1 MKKHKD
7 KGDRYER
14 ELRQYFN
21 DTLEIDT
28 AHRAPLSGG
37 GFVGNMVGGA
47 DVIGVPDL
55 FIEAKRVERLNFME
69 AVRQAEGNRDKTNSP
84 EVPIVINR
92 RNQMKTGQSL
102 CVLRLDDFMKF
113 YKAYLETTGF
123 KGRPSST

>member
-1 MKKHKD
+1 MRKHKV
-7 KGDRYER
+7 KGDKYER
-14 ELRQYFN
+14 ELGKYFN
-21 DTLEIDT
+21 DVLGIET

-55 FIEAKRVERLNFME
+55 FIEAKRVERLNFMD

-92 RNQMKTGQSL
+92 RNQMTTGQSL
-102 CVLRLDDFMKF
+102 CVLRLDDFIKF
-113 YKAYLETTGF
+113 YKVYLETTGV
-123 KGRPSST
+123 KGRPLR

>member
-1 MKKHKD
+1 LRKHKI
-7 KGDRYER
+7 KGDKYER
-14 ELRQYFN
+14 ELGKYFN
-21 DTLEIDT
+21 EVLGIET

-55 FIEAKRVERLNFME
+55 FIEAKRVERLNFMD

-92 RNQMKTGQSL
+92 RNQMTTGQSL

-113 YKAYLETTGF
+113 YKVYLQTTGV
-123 KGRPSST
+123 KGRPQR

>member
-1 MKKHKD
+1 LRKHKV
-7 KGDRYER
+7 KGDKYER
-14 ELRQYFN
+14 ELGKYFN
-21 DTLEIDT
+21 DVLGIET

-55 FIEAKRVERLNFME
+55 FIEAKRVERLNFMD

-92 RNQMKTGQSL
+92 RNQMTTGQSL
-102 CVLRLDDFMKF
+102 CVLRLDDFIKF
-113 YKAYLETTGF
+113 YKVYLETTGV
-123 KGRPSST
+123 KGRPLR

>member
-1 MKKHKD
+1 MRKHKI
-7 KGDRYER
+7 KGDKYER
-14 ELRQYFN
+14 ELGKYFN
-21 DTLEIDT
+21 EVLGIET

-55 FIEAKRVERLNFME
+55 FIEAKRVERLNFMD

-92 RNQMKTGQSL
+92 RNQMTTGQSL

-113 YKAYLETTGF
+113 YKVYLQTTGV
-123 KGRPSST
+123 KGRPQR

>member
-1 MKKHKD
+1 MRKHKV
-7 KGDRYER
+7 KGDKYER
-14 ELRQYFN
+14 ELGKYFN
-21 DTLEIDT
+21 EVLGIET

-55 FIEAKRVERLNFME
+55 FIEAKRVERLNFMD

-92 RNQMKTGQSL
+92 RNQMTTGQSL

-113 YKAYLETTGF
+113 YKVYLQTTGV
-123 KGRPSST
+123 KGRPQR

>member
-1 MKKHKD
+1 MRKHKV
-7 KGDRYER
+7 KGDKYER
-14 ELRQYFN
+14 ELGKYFN
-21 DTLEIDT
+21 EVLGIET

-55 FIEAKRVERLNFME
+55 FIEAKRVERLNFMD

-92 RNQMKTGQSL
+92 RNQMTTGQSL
-102 CVLRLDDFMKF
+102 CVLRLDDFIKF
-113 YKAYLETTGF
+113 YKVYLETTGV
-123 KGRPSST
+123 KGRPLR

>member
-1 MKKHKD
+1 LRKHKI
-7 KGDRYER
+7 KGDKYER
-14 ELRQYFN
+14 ELGKYFN
-21 DTLEIDT
+21 EVLGIET

-55 FIEAKRVERLNFME
+55 FIEAKRVERLNFMD
-69 AVRQAEGNRDKTNSP
+69 AVRQAEGNREKTNSP

-92 RNQMKTGQSL
+92 RNQMTTGQSL

-113 YKAYLETTGF
+113 YKVYLQTTGV
-123 KGRPSST
+123 KGRPQR

>member
-1 MKKHKD
+1 MRKHKI
-7 KGDRYER
+7 KGDKYER
-14 ELRQYFN
+14 ELGKYFN
-21 DTLEIDT
+21 EVLGIET

-55 FIEAKRVERLNFME
+55 FIEAKRVERLNFMD
-69 AVRQAEGNRDKTNSP
+69 AVRQAEGNREKTNSP

-92 RNQMKTGQSL
+92 RNQMTTGQSL

-113 YKAYLETTGF
+113 YKVYLQTTGV
-123 KGRPSST
+123 KGRPQR

>member
-1 MKKHKD
+1 MRKHKV

-14 ELRQYFN
+14 ELGQYFN
-21 DTLEIDT
+21 DVLGIET

-55 FIEAKRVERLNFME
+55 FIEAKRVERLNFMD
-69 AVRQAEGNRDKTNSP
+69 AVRQAESNRDKTNSP

-92 RNQMKTGQSL
+92 RNQMTTGQSL
-102 CVLRLDDFMKF
+102 CVLRLDDFIKF
-113 YKAYLETTGF
+113 YKVYLETTGV
-123 KGRPSST
+123 KGRPLR

>member
-1 MKKHKD
+1 MRKHKI
-7 KGDRYER
+7 KGDKYER
-14 ELRQYFN
+14 ELGKYFN
-21 DTLEIDT
+21 DVLGIET

-55 FIEAKRVERLNFME
+55 FIEAKRVERLNFMD

-92 RNQMKTGQSL
+92 RNQMTTGQSL
-102 CVLRLDDFMKF
+102 CVLRLDDFIKF
-113 YKAYLETTGF
+113 YKVYLETTGV
-123 KGRPSST
+123 KGRPLR